1 MIYFFFITKK
11 LCISNVYQALH
22 ISALRI
28 TVFRN
33 FNPKPR
39 IYPQVADRG
48 LNNGCRPLT
57 DLADMRRHDSARVV
71 APRVG
76 CKSPRDRSPQS
87 ATVRSDTTKN
97 HGAAF
102 RPDIFQL
109 HVNMIGG
116 RRSCKSPPRRCSQCA
131 HHATYVYT
139 YTMYIHTHTC
149 PHNAYAIERSDVRV
163 RV

>member
-1 MIYFFFITKK
+1 MRY
-11 LCISNVYQALH
+11 H
-22 ISALRI
+22 IKYIASIAYI
-28 TVFRN
+28 GIADN
-33 FNPKPR
+33 CSQDFNPSPR
-39 IYPQVADRG
+39 ICLQVADRG
-48 LNNGCRPLT
+48 LSNGCRPLT

-116 RRSCKSPPRRCSQCA
+116 RHSCKSPPRRCSQCA
-131 HHATYVYT
+131 HHTTYVYAYT
-139 YTMYIHTHTC
+139 YIRSRSHTRA
-149 PHNAYAIERSDVRV
+149 HNAYAIEKSDVRV